1 MAQPKQ
7 VNVGRGPRPMGKGS
21 KIENP
26 GKVFARLM
34 KYIMKNYG
42 IHYALVAVFIVGSVL
57 ANVQGTLFLQTL
69 DR

>member
-7 VNVGRGPRPMGKGS
+7 VNVGRGPRPMGKRP

-42 IHYALVAVFIVGSVL
+42 IHYALVAIFIVGSVL
-57 ANVQGTLFLQTL
+57 ANVQGTLFC
-69 DR
+69 RP